1 MSDIRYFVDFSTK
14 YIAYPTICNM
24 SKYNYLYMSVNN
36 RIRIISDEFFNGN
49 ISAMARAIA
58 IKQPTLRDVISEK
71 VKPSYDTIRQ
81 IVDCSSLNIDSEWLL
96 TGRGEM
102 VKTGTEPSLQ
112 VIHHPKTPDKI
123 VESQE
128 VTLYDVDA
136 AANLQSLFVNK
147 DQHILGK
154 IRIPNLPKCDGAVYV
169 RGDSMY
175 PLLKSGD
182 IVIYKE
188 LHDFNNVI
196 FGEMY
201 LVSMDIEGDEYLA
214 VKYVN
219 RSEVEGCIKLVS
231 YNPHHAPK
239 DVELKYILAMALVK
253 VSIRMNTMK

>member
-1 MSDIRYFVDFSTK
+1 MSDFQNQKERIKEFISYLGLTNASFEKSLGLSNG
-14 YIAYPTICNM
+14 YINSMRKGLGYDKLEQLSNMYPELNM
-24 SKYNYLYMSVNN
+24 GWFLM
-36 RIRIISDEFFNGN
+36 
-49 ISAMARAIA
+49 
-58 IKQPTLRDVISEK
+58 
-71 VKPSYDTIRQ
+71 
-81 IVDCSSLNIDSEWLL
+81 
-96 TGRGEM
+96 GEGDM
-102 VKTGTEPSLQ
+102 VKIGTEPSLQ

-188 LHDFNNVI
+188 LRDFNNVI

-219 RSEVEGCIKLVS
+219 RSEVDGCIKLVS

>member
-1 MSDIRYFVDFSTK
+1 MSDFQNQKERIKEFISYLGLTNTSFEKSLGLSNG
-14 YIAYPTICNM
+14 YINSMRKGLGYDKLEQLSNMYPELNM
-24 SKYNYLYMSVNN
+24 GWFLMG
-36 RIRIISDEFFNGN
+36 E
-49 ISAMARAIA
+49 
-58 IKQPTLRDVISEK
+58 
-71 VKPSYDTIRQ
+71 
-81 IVDCSSLNIDSEWLL
+81 
-96 TGRGEM
+96 GEM

-147 DQHILGK
+147 DQHVLGK

-219 RSEVEGCIKLVS
+219 RSEVDGCIKLVS

-239 DVELKYILAMALVK
+239 DVGLEYIRAMALVK